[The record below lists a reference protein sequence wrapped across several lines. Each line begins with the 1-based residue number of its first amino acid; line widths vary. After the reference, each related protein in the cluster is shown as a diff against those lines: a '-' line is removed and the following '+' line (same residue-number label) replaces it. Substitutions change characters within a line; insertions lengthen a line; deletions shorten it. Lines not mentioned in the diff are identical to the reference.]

1 MLLCLFFFPCSSFS
15 GPIKG
20 QVPGSSTVS
29 DKKPFVPILPIARN
43 SQIDY
48 GATHNKQ
55 LNYTPPN
62 VCVHLVGS

>member
-1 MLLCLFFFPCSSFS
+1 M
-15 GPIKG
+15 

-29 DKKPFVPILPIARN
+29 DKKPFEPILPIARN
-43 SQIDY
+43 SQRDY